1 MHTGCDRYMVKA
13 VKTKY
18 MVIIYVRKSRL
29 KDDDA
34 MEIDRQ
40 IELLIEYAK
49 SNNMEYIVF
58 KEEGSSE
65 DWNRPELQKM
75 ITELEKGIYDGVLVT
90 EQDRISRDST
100 DMGLFKRLCKK
111 HSMYLFTLNK
121 VYNFLNDEDD
131 FMSGIQAEMDAH
143 FMRITK
149 RKLMRGRIQALEE
162 GVYFGIP
169 PLGYDKSDT
178 KPKKLIINEDKAEII
193 RLIFDL
199 YVNKKWN
206 QTEIAER
213 LNLLGY
219 KTLYNKPFTVRAT
232 SLILSNEAY
241 IGTMRYELSNREP
254 IVVDNAHPAI
264 IDEDTFNKAQII
276 LSKRRNVPQD
286 SRRGTYILSKLLKC
300 PNCKTTL
307 SFSHSF
313 KSSTKREEGK
323 ELYILNCYASSSAK
337 KKMEIKKNPNTA
349 CTNYGS
355 VANYVEDKVFKMLEE
370 HLDELEAKIDEL
382 VINGDNLFKDV
393 HYKIDMIINRIN
405 QLDKERKRVQDGYK
419 DGIYESDEA
428 KELLNKIKE
437 DKIKLEH
444 EKIEVEQLNAS
455 SEIDK
460 LKERKEK
467 IIDLL
472 SNDSYDNKK
481 INTILR
487 EIIDCIWYKKEI
499 RGNHLKPH
507 HPTIA
512 IKYK

>member
-1 MHTGCDRYMVKA
+1 MSKQRYK
-13 VKTKY
+13 
-18 MVIIYVRKSRL
+18 VIIYVRKSRL

-40 IELLIEYAK
+40 IELLVEYAK
-49 SNNMEYIVF
+49 SNKMDYIIF

-75 ITELEKGIYDGVLVT
+75 ITELEKDIYDGVLVT

-111 HSMYLFTLNK
+111 HSLYLFTLNK
-121 VYNFLNDEDD
+121 TYNFLNDEDD
-131 FMSGIQAEMDAH
+131 FITGIQAEMDAH

-149 RKLMRGRIQALEE
+149 RKLMRGRIQALED
-162 GVYFGIP
+162 GAYFGIP
-169 PLGYDKSDT
+169 PLGYDKSTT
-178 KPKKLIINEDKAEII
+178 KPKKLIINEEKAEII
-193 RLIFDL
+193 KLIFDL
-199 YVNKKWN
+199 YVNEKWN

-254 IVVDNAHPAI
+254 IVIENAHAAI

-276 LSKRRNVPQD
+276 LSQRRNVPQD

-300 PNCKTTL
+300 PKCKTTL

-337 KKMEIKKNPNTA
+337 KKMELKKNKELM

-370 HLDELEAKIDEL
+370 HLDDIESRIDYL
-382 VINGDNLFKDV
+382 VTNGDEMFKDT
-393 HYKIDMIINRIN
+393 YSKAEKIASRII
-405 QLDKERKRVQDGYK
+405 QLDKERKRVQDGYRN
-419 DGIYESDEA
+419 GIYESDEA
-428 KELLNKIKE
+428 QEILKKIKE
-437 DKIKLEH
+437 DKLRLEQ
-444 EKIEVEQLNAS
+444 EKRDVEQLNAS

-460 LKERKEK
+460 LRERKEK

-472 SNDSYDNKK
+472 NNDSYDNKK

-487 EIIDCIWYKKEI
+487 EVIDCIWYKKES

>member
-1 MHTGCDRYMVKA
+1 MVKA

-18 MVIIYVRKSRL
+18 IVIIYVRKSRL

-49 SNNMEYIVF
+49 NNNMEYIIF

-75 ITELEKGIYDGVLVT
+75 IKELEKGIYDGVLVT

-111 HSMYLFTLNK
+111 HSLYLFTLNK
-121 VYNFLNDEDD
+121 TYNFLNDEDD
-131 FMSGIQAEMDAH
+131 FITGIQAEMDAH

-149 RKLMRGRIQALEE
+149 RKMMRGRIQAIEN
-162 GVYFGIP
+162 GVHFGIP
-169 PLGYDKSDT
+169 PLGYDKTTS
-178 KPKKLIINEDKAEII
+178 KPKKLIINEEKAEII
-193 RLIFDL
+193 RLIFDM
-199 YVNKKWN
+199 YVNQRKT

-219 KTLYNKPFTVRAT
+219 KTLYNKDFTVRAT
-232 SLILSNEAY
+232 SLILSNITY
-241 IGTMRYELSNREP
+241 TGTIYYSLNNREP
-254 IVVDNAHPAI
+254 IIVEDAHDAI
-264 IDEDTFNKAQII
+264 IDRETFEKAQII
-276 LSKRRNVPQD
+276 LAEKRVVPQD
-286 SRRGTYILSKLLKC
+286 SRRGTYILSKLIKC
-300 PNCKTTL
+300 PECNTTL
-307 SFSHSF
+307 SFSHSY

-337 KKMEIKKNPNTA
+337 KKAEILNNPNLR
-349 CTNYGS
+349 CSNYGS
-355 VANYVEDKVFKMLEE
+355 PAKYVEDAVFKGLEDYLNKLEE
-370 HLDELEAKIDEL
+370 AIEYLTHSGEDAFKDQHSKID
-382 VINGDNLFKDV
+382 
-393 HYKIDMIINRIN
+393 IIESRLK

-437 DKIKLEH
+437 DKLKLEH
-444 EKIEVEQLNAS
+444 EKKELQQNDSSTEINRLN
-455 SEIDK
+455 EI
-460 LKERKEK
+460 KEK

-472 SNDSYDNKK
+472 NNDSYDNVKT
-481 INTILR
+481 NAILR
-487 EIIDCIWYKKEI
+487 DVITCVYYSKDK
-499 RGNHLKPH
+499 RGNHLNPCHPEILIRFKKPV
-507 HPTIA
+507 
-512 IKYK
+512 